1 MKATTRLRSFTL
13 ALILLSAR
21 WQIQIPSACAGM
33 SPYLQKGLTLRYE
46 ENKRWDPL
54 GWKEKDTETIE
65 VLESDPSNSVVKI
78 KYEVSHT
85 IFFPRATES
94 WIDAIN
100 FGGDRALVRSQGSTQ
115 QRSWFLNSTIVIRD
129 GITVSIEGD
138 RADIIIGRA
147 KRNETNYGG
156 WAWVTRFA
164 LGYPTWIFVDPKTS
178 RGDTVFT
185 YKVVDAYSTAPGI
198 EKDVIS
204 VEEVS
209 IQSTPFGRR
218 ETIVG
223 KLVIQVGQST
233 EYRNYSWDKETGIMV
248 ERVITGISQ
257 TSTITERF
265 TLIQVHGLTGTVSER
280 ATTRTTLSSDYSAQ
294 YTVVITNTLATL
306 APYIAAIAIIATAVA
321 IAIKRKRRN

>member
-1 MKATTRLRSFTL
+1 MKPKTYLRSFTL
-13 ALILLSAR
+13 ALILLSACR
-21 WQIQIPSACAGM
+21 QFQTPAAHAGM

-65 VLESDPSNSVVKI
+65 VLESDPSNNIVRI
-78 KYEVSHT
+78 KYDVSHT

-94 WIDAIN
+94 RIDAIN
-100 FGGDRALVRSQGSTQ
+100 FGGNLALVRSQGSTQ

-129 GITVSIEGD
+129 GITVSIGGD

-156 WAWVTRFA
+156 WAWVTRFP
-164 LGYPTWIFVDPKTS
+164 LGYPTWIFLDPKTS
-178 RGDTVFT
+178 RGETVSA
-185 YKVVDAYSTAPGI
+185 YRVVDVYSTAPRI
-198 EKDVIS
+198 EKDVPGIS

-223 KLVIQVGQST
+223 KQVTRTGGST
-233 EYRNYSWDKETGIMV
+233 EERHYSWDKETGILV
-248 ERVITGISQ
+248 ERVITGIMQ
-257 TSTITERF
+257 TWTFTERF
-265 TLIQVHGLTGTVSER
+265 TLIQVQALTGISEI
-280 ATTRTTLSSDYSAQ
+280 RTTLSSDYSAQ
-294 YTVVITNTLATL
+294 STTPITNTLAML
-306 APYIAAIAIIATAVA
+306 APYLATITIVATAAAIAI
-321 IAIKRKRRN
+321 RRRHEN